1 MGARTS
7 PRLRGGRAFA
17 ALLLCVAAEFAHA
30 LTYDATTIASNW
42 ISSAGHTPITTWAGG
57 LGCPDTAGDDSL
69 SAPLDIGFTF
79 KFGTTNYTQVRV
91 NTNGR
96 LMFNNTYCGY
106 GTQATGNPRTYPNPL
121 PSGNLN
127 NVMQVYGA
135 DLDVGAGGT
144 ITYAS
149 IGSAP
154 NRIFV
159 VTWNNVSAWREGGS
173 DNRGNGT
180 SYNLQI
186 QLYENGDFYFVYGA
200 SDDITEPTNTAMGP
214 AQVGWQL
221 STSDYAIV
229 STVLP
234 PNNSAIHFSALHLY
248 AEYRMDEGSWNGT
261 SGEVGDTSGNGRNG
275 SRIDSPLQAAVV
287 QTIAAG
293 KVCRAMDVPDNG
305 GNAQVDAVDSTVT
318 PQNVGTAGTITFWWR
333 ARTNWNGSS
342 NYLFDATTT
351 ASKFFYLGKRNNS
364 RLQFE
369 VTDNAAAPATLTAQT
384 ANTGVSA
391 NTWKHVAV
399 TWQLAAGTNAS
410 TLNIY
415 LDGTLVAT
423 TTGTT
428 NGQLNSTLGS
438 LYIGDARGAATNGL
452 TGSPTAANGAI
463 DEFRIYSRALTAT
476 EIQNVMAETRA
487 SCPAPAV
494 ARFLI
499 SHSGFGIS
507 CRVEPITMYVLDGFN
522 NLVTSYTGGV
532 TLTTQSGR
540 GTWSLLVGNG
550 ALVDSTPDDGLATYQ
565 FVPADGGQAT
575 FGLNYSNGPSP
586 IDVDIYQT
594 DDSTIRDDDSEGLLA
609 FGPSGFTVTGAA
621 LSNPPPVTIASPI
634 GTQIAA
640 TPFSIYLTAFGQTP
654 NDPKCGVIETYTGTH
669 GLAFWM
675 DHVNPTPGV
684 LNATVNGTAVGTN
697 EAAASTQS
705 ITFASGQ
712 AAVTAKYKD
721 VGSIRINMKDAS
733 ALPTELRGG
742 TNTFVVKP
750 AQLAVSKVETLGG
763 AANPAA
769 ATATGPGFVGAGAAF
784 RVEVDALDSEGS
796 LTPSYGTESP
806 AEGIRVSSN
815 ALVVPAGGRN
825 GSSGTGA
832 LGNAT
837 AFAAT
842 ATQGRFRNDSV
853 SFDEVGIIRLAAAVA
868 DGDYLGGGAVA
879 STVSGNVGRFYPTQ
893 LALNAGSTVTAGCNG
908 FTYMDQPKLGVG
920 YTIEARNAAGN
931 RTQNYDASLLGAG
944 AVATL
949 NAVAENNDSGVDL
962 GGRLNGI
969 VGNWVL
975 GAATISTATAA
986 FARAANPDGAFDALV
1001 LGIRATDPLSNV
1013 TLANTNVNA
1022 STSGDCVAAS
1032 NCNAVKIGSP
1042 TQIRYGRLMVKP
1054 AFGPE
1059 TQNLGVTVEAQYYDG
1074 SLFVPNALDNC
1085 TTYAAS
1091 QATLSNYSGN
1101 LGPGETSVVAPTA
1114 ATALVSGDSDP
1125 AKPLLLSAPG
1135 LGNDG
1140 AVDVKLYA
1148 PTYLEFDWLGA
1159 GATDPSGEARFGRY
1173 RGNDR
1178 IVFWRE
1184 L

>member
-1 MGARTS
+1 MA
-7 PRLRGGRAFA
+7 LLAFA
-17 ALLLCVAAEFAHA
+17 ACEFAHA
-30 LTYDATTIASNW
+30 VTYTATPIASNW
-42 ISSAGHTPITTWAGG
+42 ISSAGHTAITSWASG

-79 KFGTTNYTQVRV
+79 KFGTTSYTQVRV

-96 LMFNNTYCGY
+96 LMFANTYCGY
-106 GTQATGNPRTYPNPL
+106 GTQAVGPPRTYPNPL
-121 PSGNLN
+121 PSTNLN

-135 DLDVGAGGT
+135 DLDLGAGGS
-144 ITYAS
+144 ITYKS
-149 IGSAP
+149 TGTAP

-186 QLYENGDFYFVYGA
+186 QLYENGDFYFVYGI
-200 SDDITEPTNTAMGP
+200 SDDITEPTNTAVGP

-221 STSDYAIV
+221 TSGDYALV
-229 STVLP
+229 STGLP
-234 PNNSAIHFSALHLY
+234 ANNSAIRFSMWY

-261 SGEVGDTSGNGRNG
+261 AGEVADTSGNGHNG

-287 QTIAAG
+287 QTISAG

-305 GNAQVDAVDSTVT
+305 GNAQVDAVNSTVA
-318 PQNVGTAGTITFWWR
+318 PQNVGTSGTITFWYR
-333 ARTNWNGSS
+333 ARVDWNGTS
-342 NYLFDATTT
+342 NYLFDATTQS
-351 ASKFFYLGKRNNS
+351 SKFFYLGKSNNS
-364 RLQFE
+364 RLQFG
-369 VTDNAAAPATLTAQT
+369 VTDNAASPMTLTAQT
-384 ANTGVSA
+384 ANTGVAA
-391 NTWKHVAV
+391 NTWKHIAV
-399 TWQLAAGTNAS
+399 TWQLATGSNAS
-410 TLNIY
+410 SINIY
-415 LDGTLVAT
+415 LDGALVAT
-423 TTGTT
+423 ATGTT
-428 NGQLNSTLGS
+428 NGQLNATLGS
-438 LYIGDARGAATNGL
+438 LYIGDARSSATNGL
-452 TGSPTAANGAI
+452 TGSPTSANGAI
-463 DEFRIYSRALTAT
+463 DEFRIYSRVLSAT
-476 EIQNVMAETRA
+476 EIQTVMAETRA

-499 SHSGFGIS
+499 SHSGFGIN

-522 NLVTSYTGGV
+522 NLVTSYSGGV

-540 GTWSLLVGNG
+540 GTWTLLAGNG
-550 ALVDSTPDDGLATYQ
+550 ALVDATPDDGLASYQ

-586 IDVDIYQT
+586 IDIDIYQT
-594 DDSTIRDDDSEGLLA
+594 DDSTIRDDDTEGLLA

-621 LSNPPPVTIASPI
+621 LSNPPPATIASPI

-654 NDPKCGVIETYTGTH
+654 TDPNCGVIETYTGAH
-669 GLAFWM
+669 ALAFWM

-684 LNATVNGTAVGTN
+684 LNATVNGTAVGAN

-721 VGSIRINMKDAS
+721 VGSIRINMKDSS
-733 ALPTELRGG
+733 AKPTELRGG
-742 TNTFVVKP
+742 TNAFVVKP

-763 AANPAA
+763 IANPAA
-769 ATATGPGFVGAGAAF
+769 TSATGAGFVGAGAAF

-806 AEGIRVSSN
+806 AEGVRISSN
-815 ALVVPAGGRN
+815 ALVVPAAGRN

-832 LGNAT
+832 LGNST

-842 ATQGRFRNDSV
+842 ATPGRFRNDSV
-853 SFDEVGIIRLAAAVA
+853 SFDEVGIIRLAATVA

-879 STVSGNVGRFYPTQ
+879 STVSGNVGRFYPAQ
-893 LALNAGSTVTAGCNG
+893 FALNVGSTVTAACNV

-969 VGNWVL
+969 VGDWVL
-975 GAATISTATAA
+975 GAVTISTNTAT
-986 FARAANPDGAFDALV
+986 FARAASPDGSFDALA
-1001 LGIRATDPLSNV
+1001 LGIRTTDPLSNV
-1013 TLANTNVNA
+1013 TLANMNMNA
-1022 STSGDCVAAS
+1022 ATSGDCIAAS
-1032 NCNAVKIGSP
+1032 SCNAVEIGSP

-1059 TQNLGVTVEAQYYDG
+1059 TQNLGVTVEA
-1074 SLFVPNALDNC
+1074 
-1085 TTYAAS
+1085 
-1091 QATLSNYSGN
+1091 
-1101 LGPGETSVVAPTA
+1101 
-1114 ATALVSGDSDP
+1114 
-1125 AKPLLLSAPG
+1125 
-1135 LGNDG
+1135 
-1140 AVDVKLYA
+1140 
-1148 PTYLEFDWLGA
+1148 
-1159 GATDPSGEARFGRY
+1159 
-1173 RGNDR
+1173 
-1178 IVFWRE
+1178 
-1184 L
+1184 